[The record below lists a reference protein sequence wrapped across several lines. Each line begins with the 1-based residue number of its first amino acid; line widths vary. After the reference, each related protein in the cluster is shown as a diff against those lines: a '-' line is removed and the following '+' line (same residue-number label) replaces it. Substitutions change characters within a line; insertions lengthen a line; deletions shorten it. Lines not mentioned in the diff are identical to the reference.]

1 METLFIYLIKS
12 SALTAA
18 FFLAYYFLLRK
29 ETFFKSNRWFLLL
42 GLVTSVVLPLVTFKK
57 VVWIDPVLEDSNFAA
72 VPITAITVAP
82 AFEIDWWLVTALV
95 YAIGIFIFFLKFVFD
110 FGSLV
115 KTLKGQPVKQQADFK
130 LVEVTHNVSP
140 FSYFNYIVYNS
151 ALYTEAELNNILEH
165 EKVHCEQNHSADV
178 LISRLFCIL
187 FWYNPFA
194 WWYKK
199 AILQNLEFIADSEA
213 LKNISDKKAYQITL
227 LKVTTHENCVAITN
241 HFYQS
246 LIKKR
251 IVMLNKEQSKQWNS
265 WKYALIIPALA
276 AFVFYFQVKVIA
288 QERQQEFVQLPQR
301 GVEVIVDKNSTDFH
315 LNAESNRLRENHGIT
330 LKFSGVKRN
339 GNREIVAIKTSFKDK
354 NGNSGKSALSG
365 SEPIAPFRFYQ
376 REEDGK
382 TIAAIENM
390 NTRSFAIRS
399 VRNNAPEVPA
409 MPELPNLPDGSEPP
423 AAPEVPGVVRVMDAD
438 GEHIDVQTIV
448 KDGKTKVIINGEVVA
463 DVDVERTLAELD
475 PIFINGVDVLR
486 TGKKGNANSV
496 YIDTDKITREALEK
510 ARQHMDQAR
519 PQMERA
525 RREIS
530 RVRPDMQRA
539 ERELAKAQRETSRI
553 KTKNGIR
560 EQVRERTYSD
570 EEIAQAK
577 LDLEQSKK
585 DLEQARLDMEQA
597 KKDMEQSKRDLEQS
611 RKDLE
616 QYKKELDA
624 RK

>member
-251 IVMLNKEQSKQWNS
+251 IIMLNKNQSKSWQS
-265 WKYALIIPALA
+265 WKYFFIVPALA
-276 AFVFYFQVKVIA
+276 AFMFYFQVKVIA
-288 QERQQEFVQLPQR
+288 QEKAADNLAKEITDIR
-301 GVEVIVDKNSTDFH
+301 GVETIVVDKNTTDAQLKEFT
-315 LNAESNRLRENHGIT
+315 AKMKVRGIN
-330 LKFSGVKRN
+330 LKFSKL
-339 GNREIVAIKTSFKDK
+339 K
-354 NGNSGKSALSG
+354 
-365 SEPIAPFRFYQ
+365 
-376 REEDGK
+376 
-382 TIAAIENM
+382 
-390 NTRSFAIRS
+390 
-399 VRNNAPEVPA
+399 RNNAGEIIAIKADYKDKEDHKGSYVISGDEPIKPVSIA
-409 MPELPNLPDGSEPP
+409 MNSNGTVAFGNAKQINFVRNQGSGNNESVTEIISGNDDDSDSQTSTYSYSFDHNGNMLTENVEGPEPP
-423 AAPEVPGVVRVMDAD
+423 EPPMPPIVVK
-438 GEHIDVQTIV
+438 TITN
-448 KDGKTKVIINGEVVA
+448 KNGKVNVSVNGETIEV
-463 DVDVERTLAELD
+463 DVDKIMADIDIDAIREEAEEQME
-475 PIFINGVDVLR
+475 VARVQM
-486 TGKKGNANSV
+486 
-496 YIDTDKITREALEK
+496 RE
-510 ARQHMDQAR
+510 AR
-519 PQMERA
+519 PQMEKARKQMLESRSVSEESAKDMEDA
-525 RREIS
+525 RREMADS
-530 RVRPDMQRA
+530 RKEMQKARK
-539 ERELAKAQRETSRI
+539 ELQEMRSELAK
-553 KTKNGIR
+553 
-560 EQVRERTYSD
+560 ER
-570 EEIAQAK
+570 AA
-577 LDLEQSKK
+577 L
-585 DLEQARLDMEQA
+585 QA
-597 KKDMEQSKRDLEQS
+597 KKK
-611 RKDLE
+611 
-616 QYKKELDA
+616 
-624 RK
+624 

>member
-251 IVMLNKEQSKQWNS
+251 IIMLNKNQSKSWQS
-265 WKYALIIPALA
+265 WKYFLIVPALA
-276 AFVFYFQVKVIA
+276 AFMFYFQVKVIA
-288 QERQQEFVQLPQR
+288 QEKAADNLAKEITDIR
-301 GVEVIVDKNSTDFH
+301 GGETIVVDKNTTDAQLKEFT
-315 LNAESNRLRENHGIT
+315 AKMKVRGIN
-330 LKFSGVKRN
+330 LKFSKLKRN
-339 GNREIVAIKTSFKDK
+339 SAGEIIAIKADYKDK
-354 NGNSGKSALSG
+354 EDHKGSYVISGDEPIKPVSIAMNSNGKVAFGNAKQINFVRNQGSGNNESVTEIISGNDDDSDSQTSTYSYSFDHNGNMLTENVEGPEPPEPPMPPIVVKTITNKNGKVNVSVNGETIEVDVDKIMAD
-365 SEPIAPFRFYQ
+365 IDIDAI
-376 REEDGK
+376 REE
-382 TIAAIENM
+382 AEEQM
-390 NTRSFAIRS
+390 
-399 VRNNAPEVPA
+399 EVA
-409 MPELPNLPDGSEPP
+409 
-423 AAPEVPGVVRVMDAD
+423 RVQM
-438 GEHIDVQTIV
+438 
-448 KDGKTKVIINGEVVA
+448 
-463 DVDVERTLAELD
+463 
-475 PIFINGVDVLR
+475 
-486 TGKKGNANSV
+486 
-496 YIDTDKITREALEK
+496 RE
-510 ARQHMDQAR
+510 AR
-519 PQMERA
+519 PQMEKARKQMLESRSVSEESAKDMEDA
-525 RREIS
+525 RREMADS
-530 RVRPDMQRA
+530 RKEMQKARK
-539 ERELAKAQRETSRI
+539 ELQEMRSELAK
-553 KTKNGIR
+553 
-560 EQVRERTYSD
+560 ER
-570 EEIAQAK
+570 AA
-577 LDLEQSKK
+577 L
-585 DLEQARLDMEQA
+585 QA
-597 KKDMEQSKRDLEQS
+597 KKK
-611 RKDLE
+611 
-616 QYKKELDA
+616 
-624 RK
+624 